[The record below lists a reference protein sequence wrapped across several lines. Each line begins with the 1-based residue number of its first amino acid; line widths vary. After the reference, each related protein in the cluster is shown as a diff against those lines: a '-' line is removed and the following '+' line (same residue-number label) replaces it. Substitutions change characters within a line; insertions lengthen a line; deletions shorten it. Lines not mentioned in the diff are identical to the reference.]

1 MKKRYIK
8 PIVEVYSYMPE
19 EGYSNSQIVALHA
32 DYVLIEGD
40 NRESLLVSDEVT
52 EYTENGEYTTGE
64 WGLWE

>member
-1 MKKRYIK
+1 MKKQYIK
-8 PIVEVYSYMPE
+8 PTVELFKYLPE
-19 EGYSNSQIVALHA
+19 EGYAWSQPVGLHT

-40 NRESLLVSDEVT
+40 NRENLMVSDEVT